1 MGLSPMPGCG
11 CSMVRRTLAIQK
23 QSNAGAGDDRA
34 GARPGSIC
42 SDGEVTAMDLN
53 LTTAEQARMPIFHDF
68 RSAPSRPFARTGDR
82 AEISHQ
88 FRAPTR
94 QPLVVRP
101 VGRRTQLR
109 WDRGDLRAR
118 PEHPLSRPVDVVL
131 AAIMILFFAPMF
143 ILVAAAIWIADP
155 GPVLF
160 AHRRVGRNGRSF
172 PCLKFR
178 SMYVGAEQRLEAI
191 LRSDPALRECWE
203 REHKLPNDPRITG
216 IGKFLRVTSLDE
228 LPQLFNV
235 LKGEMS
241 LVGPRPIVLAEVSR
255 YGRYIRHYYAV
266 RPGLTGLWQVS
277 GRSSTTY
284 RRRVAADV
292 KYARIRSLGTDI
304 RILAATI
311 PAVVTGR
318 GSC

>member
-1 MGLSPMPGCG
+1 
-11 CSMVRRTLAIQK
+11 
-23 QSNAGAGDDRA
+23 
-34 GARPGSIC
+34 
-42 SDGEVTAMDLN
+42 MDLN
-53 LTTAEQARMPIFHDF
+53 VTATPEQARNAMFSEYRPFPPRAHSRLGEHPDVSHRI
-68 RSAPSRPFARTGDR
+68 RSQAVRPAAPRPAGQRTRLLWDSGENLSRP
-82 AEISHQ
+82 Q
-88 FRAPTR
+88 
-94 QPLVVRP
+94 
-101 VGRRTQLR
+101 
-109 WDRGDLRAR
+109 
-118 PEHPLSRPVDVVL
+118 HPLSRPVDVML
-131 AAIMILFFAPMF
+131 AAAMIIFFAPLF
-143 ILVAAAIWIADP
+143 ALVAIAIFVADP

-191 LRSDPALRECWE
+191 LKGDPALRAVWE
-203 REHKLPNDPRITG
+203 REHKLPDDPRITR

-292 KYARIRSLGTDI
+292 KYARIRSFSTDI

-311 PAVVTGR
+311 PAVVSGR